1 MATKEEIKKS
11 LASIIAKNKLEKITV
26 LKASKKEKVTHVD
39 YLATES
45 KKIKI
50 LITELNEMHGV
61 NYTPSGKFKVP
72 DLSAKAVRVKVGRK
86 SPTHLVSFRSFTK
99 SSGRLPTDVQEHGST
114 FVLQRV
120 LNNKAN
126 GGRGY
131 TSAQQIIDDEDTYDG
146 LRENVFYNYKDKLDE
161 WIYTYYQQQKQFIN
175 PITGYASVKWSEF
188 RYQNNSFV
196 DMFDKYI
203 MDDGLYNDFEENQ
216 KIKKYTEWNPA
227 DIYAARNVKTITQKL
242 DKIFGKT
249 NKKLEGG
256 SLIELNG
263 YLHTLLKEKKLV
275 GISLKKIKDKA
286 EAVLELRNTQMT
298 EYKDPHVEDK
308 NFTID
313 DISYEIDNIWKGG
326 LVSTYVKFGT
336 SFSMDVRS
344 SSSKYANLD
353 FATQISGKAAQGG
366 NAPVEMVT
374 KLLQSKGG
382 SKSKFKNDNKQYPRT
397 ALEFV
402 KPTPNMYKTSDYE
415 KWFNV
420 VSKYFKET
428 GKPTKYDQF
437 DVMIGK
443 LYRLGMVSG
452 GAPAAQTKL
461 MTLHFFYES
470 FTYYP
475 KNKEY
480 WLKLLYLGM
489 KVGKIFAPHAK
500 IY

>member
-1 MATKEEIKKS
+1 MATKEEIKQS

-72 DLSAKAVRVKVGRK
+72 DLSAKAVRVKGGRK

-242 DKIFGKT
+242 DKIFGK
-249 NKKLEGG
+249 
-256 SLIELNG
+256 
-263 YLHTLLKEKKLV
+263 
-275 GISLKKIKDKA
+275 
-286 EAVLELRNTQMT
+286 
-298 EYKDPHVEDK
+298 
-308 NFTID
+308 
-313 DISYEIDNIWKGG
+313 
-326 LVSTYVKFGT
+326 
-336 SFSMDVRS
+336 
-344 SSSKYANLD
+344 SK
-353 FATQISGKAAQGG
+353 
-366 NAPVEMVT
+366 
-374 KLLQSKGG
+374 
-382 SKSKFKNDNKQYPRT
+382 
-397 ALEFV
+397 
-402 KPTPNMYKTSDYE
+402 
-415 KWFNV
+415 
-420 VSKYFKET
+420 
-428 GKPTKYDQF
+428 
-437 DVMIGK
+437 
-443 LYRLGMVSG
+443 
-452 GAPAAQTKL
+452 
-461 MTLHFFYES
+461 
-470 FTYYP
+470 
-475 KNKEY
+475 
-480 WLKLLYLGM
+480 
-489 KVGKIFAPHAK
+489 
-500 IY
+500 